1 MSDTFARDLAEEI
14 AALFIDGTNVTSPA
28 SVYVKFHSA
37 DPSPDATANELDS
50 ATDAPGYS
58 PVEVTIPSGF
68 EAGADP
74 SELTNAVRI
83 EDFGPATGDW
93 VEVTHF
99 SVWTSSDQTGRALYE
114 DALTSPKTVVD
125 GDPVVIARGNLTIDI
140 LE

>member
-1 MSDTFARDLAEEI
+1 MSDTFARDLSEEI
-14 AALFIDGTNVTSPA
+14 AGLFIDGADVTAPT
-28 SVYVKFHSA
+28 SVYVKLHSA
-37 DPSPDATANELDS
+37 DPTPDATSAELDS

-58 PVEVTIPSGF
+58 PVEVTVPSGF

-93 VEVTHF
+93 VQVTHF
-99 SVWTSSDQTGRALYE
+99 SIWTTVDQTGRALYE
-114 DALTSPKTVVD
+114 DALTEPKTVVD
-125 GDPVVIARGNLTIDI
+125 GDPVVITQGNLTIDI